1 VKFRYDA
8 EHSSHFVSS
17 KSLRYNPCPGD
28 VKAESWMIDN
38 KDDRRWIELC
48 ERAAKEQDP
57 KRLLELVAEILR
69 LRDGKEQRLKA

>member
-1 VKFRYDA
+1 MT
-8 EHSSHFVSS
+8 
-17 KSLRYNPCPGD
+17 
-28 VKAESWMIDN
+28 AESWMIDN
-38 KDDRRWIELC
+38 KDDRSWIELC